1 MIVQLRPP
9 KIGTRNEYGM
19 RSVAPTRLGIEM
31 SQKIWLLS
39 SVKPASGIRTT
50 TMLHSCQITNP
61 RNSAKIDQTRFRLA
75 IARPGPSHC
84 ARFSGSHPSIQR
96 PRRWTRP
103 VSSGAAV
110 VPTAASGVVPAG
122 GAVSVASVIVI
133 SWGVASEVELVIP
146 KLRTVRF
153 AVSCA
158 V

>member
-1 MIVQLRPP
+1 
-9 KIGTRNEYGM
+9 M

-39 SVKPASGIRTT
+39 SVKPAVRHQDDDDAPELPDHESEEFGEDRPDEVPLGDRAPRTLPLREVLGIP
-50 TMLHSCQITNP
+50 SVDP
-61 RNSAKIDQTRFRLA
+61 ASAAVDQACL
-75 IARPGPSHC
+75 
-84 ARFSGSHPSIQR
+84 
-96 PRRWTRP
+96 
-103 VSSGAAV
+103 SGAAV

-146 KLRTVRF
+146 KLRMVRF